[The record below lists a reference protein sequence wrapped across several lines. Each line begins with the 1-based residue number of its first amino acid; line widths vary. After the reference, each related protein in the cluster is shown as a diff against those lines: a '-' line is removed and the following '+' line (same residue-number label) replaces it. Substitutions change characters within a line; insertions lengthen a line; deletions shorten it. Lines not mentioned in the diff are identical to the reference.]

1 MEAAQPADRVPAD
14 PTPPDGRPPVPPA
27 AADAPTGSAPGGGA
41 ATTAGGG
48 PEPALVGGDPEPV
61 PVAGDPGPTPVAGDG
76 SPGRAAT
83 VRPGRPERPRSER
96 SPKDMA
102 LSLLVLLVPIALLLA
117 FYRGFLGG
125 EQPTTVDAAPAYEQA
140 RAANVFPVTEPSG
153 LGDGWRTV
161 SASFRTVDDGANL
174 RVGYLTPEGR
184 GAQLVQSNVPPQRLI
199 PAELTAEGQP
209 QGPADLGGAN
219 WQRYTGRGNEQALVL
234 LEPGRTVIV
243 VGDARDNELR
253 ELAGALR

>member
-27 AADAPTGSAPGGGA
+27 AADAPAGSAPGGG
-41 ATTAGGG
+41 TGTPAGGE
-48 PEPALVGGDPEPV
+48 PEPALVAGGDPEPAL
-61 PVAGDPGPTPVAGDG
+61 VAGEG
-76 SPGRAAT
+76 AAT
-83 VRPGRPERPRSER
+83 ARPGRPERPRSER

-140 RAANVFPVTEPSG
+140 RAANVFPVAEPSG

-161 SASFRTVDDGANL
+161 SASFRTVDDGATL

-184 GAQLVQSNVPPQRLI
+184 GAQLVQSSVPPERLI
-199 PAELTAEGQP
+199 PAELTAQGQP

-234 LEPGRTVIV
+234 LEPDRTVIV